1 MMIKKIKDK
10 IKGLKN
16 ILNEVK
22 NTRLIKRAR
31 NK

>member
-1 MMIKKIKDK
+1 MMIKKINDK

-16 ILNEVK
+16 VLNEVK
-22 NTRLIKRAR
+22 NTRTIKRAR